1 METSSPMQICLP
13 VLTSSEDPLYQHGS
27 LLVVVVVVVVVQVVE
42 AAVML

>member
-1 METSSPMQICLP
+1 MQICLP

-27 LLVVVVVVVVVQVVE
+27 LLVVVVVVVVVVQVVE